1 MKLTTRSFLLR
12 RRIDSWVLL
21 AAAVSLP
28 LRIGLAGVAT
38 FLFSCIGVY
47 LVAVRHR
54 SARLFSGRFQLFA
67 VLYALWSC
75 GLILWRSE
83 HPLDDRQLGYSLL
96 FALFA
101 FVGPGLVLIANPM
114 RMFVLGSRIGV
125 TLALGAALGASL
137 LLGGRIGI
145 GGNEAVFGFVV
156 ATAATAATIPLDKA
170 PRWLPNG
177 PYYLIVG
184 SGAALLSETRS
195 VLAILLIL
203 ALMEIAISLKKQSIR
218 ARLSIGGMLLMVL
231 VVLSPQAK
239 YFIDHRV
246 IPIIRFYSGLSEHGD
261 SSTNL
266 RLTMWQGSVQVIL
279 EHPIVGVGS
288 AEKMQAISEKVDK
301 RLKLPERFIH
311 VHNSVLDELLS
322 HGLIGLSFMLA
333 ALVSGLGFIW
343 HNSGIAAERRNIAY
357 FFFLTVAYGA
367 LHNPFLHETTLGAI
381 FLYIGVFSAAIK
393 PKVSAQAHRGF

>member
-54 SARLFSGRFQLFA
+54 SARLFSSRFQLFA

-156 ATAATAATIPLDKA
+156 ATAALAATFPLDKA
-170 PRWLPNG
+170 PRWAPNG

-203 ALMEIAISLKKQSIR
+203 TLIEIAIILRQYSFR
-218 ARLSIGGMLLMVL
+218 AKLGIGAIFITLL
-231 VVLSPQAK
+231 VVVAPQAK
-239 YFIDHRV
+239 DFVDRRILPVVLY
-246 IPIIRFYSGLSEHGD
+246 YSGLSEYAD
-261 SSTNL
+261 RSTNL

-343 HNSGIAAERRNIAY
+343 HNS
-357 FFFLTVAYGA
+357 
-367 LHNPFLHETTLGAI
+367 
-381 FLYIGVFSAAIK
+381 
-393 PKVSAQAHRGF
+393 